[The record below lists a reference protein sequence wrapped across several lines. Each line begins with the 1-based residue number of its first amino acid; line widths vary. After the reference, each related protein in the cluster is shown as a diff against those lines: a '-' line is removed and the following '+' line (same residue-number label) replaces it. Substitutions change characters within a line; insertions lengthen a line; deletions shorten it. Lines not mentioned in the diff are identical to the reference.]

1 MNDLKISPDFTIE
14 DIHKIR
20 EYDEE
25 RRMSMTKEQFR
36 EEVHADSLY
45 MQKRIRELHPK
56 KLIVGM

>member
-1 MNDLKISPDFTIE
+1 MNELKISPNFTIE

-45 MQKRIRELHPK
+45 MQKRIRELHQK
-56 KLIVGM
+56 N